1 MIHYFNSQNGLPV
14 TPNVDA
20 GESLVKQGLAIK
32 KEDVPADVESWRLK
46 VDVDTGALIVFAE
59 GKQEADALLDKA
71 AAAKVEED
79 AGIAEEKRKRDEET
93 ERQVAAGTP
102 QTAIK

>member
-20 GESLVKQGLAIK
+20 GEALVKQGLAIK
-32 KEDVPADVESWRLK
+32 KEDVPADVETWRLK
-46 VDVDTGALIVFAE
+46 VDVDTGALSVFAE

-71 AAAKVEED
+71 AADIAQAEADEVKNQADMKAQAD
-79 AGIAEEKRKRDEET
+79 AQK
-93 ERQVAAGTP
+93 AAGTP
-102 QTAIK
+102 

>member
-32 KEDVPADVESWRLK
+32 KEDVPADVESWRLS

-59 GKQEADALLDKA
+59 GKQEADALIDKA
-71 AAAKVEED
+71 AAAKAEED
-79 AGIAEEKRKRDEET
+79 VGIAEEKRKQKEE
-93 ERQVAAGTP
+93 EDRQIAAGTP

>member
-1 MIHYFNSQNGLPV
+1 MIHYFNSQNGLPC

-20 GESLVKQGLAIK
+20 GEALVKQGLAVK
-32 KEDVPADVESWRLK
+32 KEDVPADVETWRLR

-71 AAAKVEED
+71 AADIAQAE
-79 AGIAEEKRKRDEET
+79 AEEVKNQADMKAQADA
-93 ERQVAAGTP
+93 QKAAGTP
-102 QTAIK
+102 

>member
-20 GESLVKQGLAIK
+20 GEALVKQGLAIK
-32 KEDVPADVESWRLK
+32 KEDVPADVESWRLS
-46 VDVDTGALIVFAE
+46 VDVDTGALVVFAE
-59 GKQEADALLDKA
+59 GKQEADALIDKA
-71 AAAKVEED
+71 SAAKAEED
-79 AGIAEEKRKRDEET
+79 VGIAEEKRKQKEE
-93 ERQVAAGTP
+93 EDRQVAAGIP

>member
-71 AAAKVEED
+71 AEAKAEEE
-79 AGIAEEKRKRDEET
+79 AGLAEEKRKQKEE
-93 ERQVAAGTP
+93 EDRQIAAGTP
-102 QTAIK
+102 QTAVK

>member
-20 GESLVKQGLAIK
+20 GEALVKQGLAVK
-32 KEDVPADVESWRLK
+32 KEDVPADVETWRLR

-71 AAAKVEED
+71 AKDLEEFEIGEAKSKAD
-79 AGIAEEKRKRDEET
+79 DKLRGIDT
-93 ERQVAAGTP
+93 DT
-102 QTAIK
+102 

>member
-1 MIHYFNSQNGLPV
+1 MIYYFNSQNGLPA

-32 KEDVPADVESWRLK
+32 KEDVPADVESWRLS

-59 GKQEADALLDKA
+59 GKQEADALIDKA
-71 AAAKVEED
+71 AAAKAEED
-79 AGIAEEKRKRDEET
+79 VGIAEEKRKQKEE
-93 ERQVAAGTP
+93 EDRQIAAGTP

>member
-20 GESLVKQGLAIK
+20 GEALVKQGLAVK
-32 KEDVPADVESWRLK
+32 KEDVPADVETWRLT

-71 AAAKVEED
+71 AADIAQAE
-79 AGIAEEKRKRDEET
+79 AEEVKNQADMKAQADA
-93 ERQVAAGTP
+93 QKAAGTL
-102 QTAIK
+102 

>member
-1 MIHYFNSQNGLPV
+1 MIYYFNSQNGLPA

-32 KEDVPADVESWRLK
+32 KEDVPADVETWRLS
-46 VDVDTGALIVFAE
+46 VNVETGALTVFAE

-71 AAAKVEED
+71 AADIAQAEADEVKNQADMKAQAD
-79 AGIAEEKRKRDEET
+79 AQK
-93 ERQVAAGTP
+93 AAGTP
-102 QTAIK
+102 

>member
-1 MIHYFNSQNGLPV
+1 MIYYFNSQNGLPA

-32 KEDVPADVESWRLK
+32 KEDVPADVETWRLS
-46 VDVDTGALIVFAE
+46 VNVETGALTVFAE

-71 AAAKVEED
+71 EKDIAQAEADEVKNQADMKAQAD
-79 AGIAEEKRKRDEET
+79 AQK
-93 ERQVAAGTP
+93 AAGTP
-102 QTAIK
+102 

>member
-32 KEDVPADVESWRLK
+32 KEDVPADVETWRLK
-46 VDVDTGALIVFAE
+46 VDVDTGALSVFAE

-71 AAAKVEED
+71 AADIAQAEADEVKNQADMKAQAD
-79 AGIAEEKRKRDEET
+79 AQK
-93 ERQVAAGTP
+93 AAGTP
-102 QTAIK
+102 

>member
-1 MIHYFNSQNGLPV
+1 MIYYFNSQNGLPA

-32 KEDVPADVESWRLK
+32 KEDVPADVETWRLK
-46 VDVDTGALIVFAE
+46 VDVDTGALSVFAE

-71 AAAKVEED
+71 AADIAQAEADEVKNQADMKAQAD
-79 AGIAEEKRKRDEET
+79 AQK
-93 ERQVAAGTP
+93 AAGTP
-102 QTAIK
+102 